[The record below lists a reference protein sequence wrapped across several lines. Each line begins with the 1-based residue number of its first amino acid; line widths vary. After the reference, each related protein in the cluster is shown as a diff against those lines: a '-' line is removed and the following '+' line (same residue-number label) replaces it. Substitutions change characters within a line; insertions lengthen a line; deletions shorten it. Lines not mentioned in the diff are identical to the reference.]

1 MKEIL
6 LTPRVKWRSASR
18 GGRTDMFY
26 GYRCYFAVY
35 RTLFRVPIRFR
46 VLFSLRTP
54 LPLASVDP

>member
-26 GYRCYFAVY
+26 GYRYVI
-35 RTLFRVPIRFR
+35 RVPVRFR

-54 LPLASVDP
+54 LPPASVDP